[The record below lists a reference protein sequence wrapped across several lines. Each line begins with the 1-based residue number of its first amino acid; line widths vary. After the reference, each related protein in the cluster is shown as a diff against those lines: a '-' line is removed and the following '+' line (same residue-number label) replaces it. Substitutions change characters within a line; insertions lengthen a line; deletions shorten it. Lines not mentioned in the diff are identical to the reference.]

1 MQTWRSRGMACAAA
15 CAALVLLTGCPL
27 SVVNVGAPAVN
38 CVFDASCTVSVNDT
52 VGTIPVPGIAGTAR
66 LQSRTYTGSAG
77 APAAGKTA
85 YVYRLDLTDA
95 AGILNIPC
103 VSALKVD
110 FGPVSKLDYNTD
122 GSADGVFVVTTG
134 GLGTVGLASADKT
147 GNVVTFTL
155 SRPVCA
161 GSSPGRGETS
171 YFFGLAAATP
181 PQAITAQ
188 VQVSG
193 GGLLDVPA
201 RAPTH

>member
-1 MQTWRSRGMACAAA
+1 MACAAA